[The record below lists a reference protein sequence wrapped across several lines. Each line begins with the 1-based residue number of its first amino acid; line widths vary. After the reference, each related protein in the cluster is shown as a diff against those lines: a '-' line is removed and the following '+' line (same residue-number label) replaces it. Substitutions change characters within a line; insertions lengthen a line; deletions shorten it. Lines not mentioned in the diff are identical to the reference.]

1 MNKKQLLFNVP
12 NQNPER
18 SRDSVVVKTCL
29 IDKVKVLLIQ
39 FDKSKKM
46 GAIGIAEGERI
57 TLAFEYAIRKKL
69 PVIAV
74 VMSGGILINEGTLAL
89 MQMIKMANA
98 VKRHND
104 KGLLY
109 IAVVMNPTLGGTSA
123 SFVSLADIIIAESG
137 AIYGFT
143 GRQIIEETTRELLP
157 EDFQTAEYAKRHG
170 MVDIVAQKTDIRKIV
185 SKLLQLHKKSR

>member
-1 MNKKQLLFNVP
+1 M
-12 NQNPER
+12 
-18 SRDSVVVKTCL
+18 KTCL

-98 VKRHND
+98 VKRHSD

-109 IAVVMNPTLGGTSA
+109 IAVVMKPTLGGTSA
-123 SFVSLADIIIAESG
+123 SFV
-137 AIYGFT
+137 
-143 GRQIIEETTRELLP
+143 
-157 EDFQTAEYAKRHG
+157 
-170 MVDIVAQKTDIRKIV
+170 
-185 SKLLQLHKKSR
+185 